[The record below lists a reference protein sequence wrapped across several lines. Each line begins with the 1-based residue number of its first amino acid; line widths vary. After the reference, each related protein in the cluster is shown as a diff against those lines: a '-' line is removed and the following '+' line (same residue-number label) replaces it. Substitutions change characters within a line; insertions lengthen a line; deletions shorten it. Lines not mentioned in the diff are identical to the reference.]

1 MKEAERN
8 LRTTSQKLQEV
19 EDAKSAAEEKAA
31 CLEALLQQYAA
42 KLTEVCP
49 PCHVCNSGHFYA
61 SISLLGAAALALES
75 MLQPLRTPSPGNS
88 CCSCT
93 GFADE
98 VCEQLQIPIRLLL
111 LQVREAE
118 AEQEAAAKNM
128 AATFQEAI
136 GQLAA
141 KRGQQGALLDAL
153 QRQLAAALTDTN
165 PNTQATLQAYQTSPE
180 RSHRQTNG
188 APQEVA
194 GTQQASPAR
203 SHRQTNGAL
212 VEVAGTQQEQGQ
224 RLKGSS
230 SEATHAQRSSCRSV
244 TSGQAESAHEAA
256 GVSDQATLPGAE
268 PEPDLD
274 DMKTQRAFPP
284 EEGNEEPTAAQ
295 WRTKLP
301 QIAEASSAECHGD
314 NSPGTQHVSLVKLAF
329 KDGQGTLGTPS
340 LFPGS
345 NGQLQLPS
353 LVQNSTAA
361 GSQERL
367 QAGPAQPGS
376 QGAGAGHKAAHED
389 DDMADGSPTADRENV
404 PDNHSAPRPH
414 SQGKG
419 SQAAGDAGD
428 SLKLS
433 LQSAGGQGGAAR
445 HAEEWDDME

>member
-1 MKEAERN
+1 M
-8 LRTTSQKLQEV
+8 
-19 EDAKSAAEEKAA
+19 
-31 CLEALLQQYAA
+31 
-42 KLTEVCP
+42 
-49 PCHVCNSGHFYA
+49 A
-61 SISLLGAAALALES
+61 S
-75 MLQPLRTPSPGNS
+75 
-88 CCSCT
+88 
-93 GFADE
+93 
-98 VCEQLQIPIRLLL
+98 
-111 LQVREAE
+111 
-118 AEQEAAAKNM
+118 
-128 AATFQEAI
+128 TFQEAI

-153 QRQLAAALTDTN
+153 QRQLAAVLTDTN
-165 PNTQATLQAYQTSPE
+165 PNTQATLQAFQASPE
-180 RSHRQTNG
+180 RSHRQING

-224 RLKGSS
+224 RQRPKGSS
-230 SEATHAQRSSCRSV
+230 SPATHAQRSSCRSV
-244 TSGQAESAHEAA
+244 TSETAHEAA

-268 PEPDLD
+268 AEPGLD
-274 DMKTQRAFPP
+274 DMETQRAFPP
-284 EEGNEEPTAAQ
+284 EEVNEEPTAAQ
-295 WRTKLP
+295 WRTELP
-301 QIAEASSAECHGD
+301 QISEASSAECRGD
-314 NSPGTQHVSLVKLAF
+314 QSPGTQHVSLVKLAF

-367 QAGPAQPGS
+367 QALPAQPGS
-376 QGAGAGHKAAHED
+376 QGAGAGHEAAHKD

-404 PDNHSAPRPH
+404 PDNHPAPRPH

-419 SQAAGDAGD
+419 SQAAGDAGS

-433 LQSAGGQGGAAR
+433 LQSAGGQGGAVR
-445 HAEEWDDME
+445 HAEEWDEME